1 MASIKS
7 APSNVPLKGEASGM
21 DSLLGQKQE
30 QIGRLE
36 CLLATQTDDHLEQM
50 SRLRSESETREKKLG
65 KKMEVRGSEE

>member
-1 MASIKS
+1 
-7 APSNVPLKGEASGM
+7 M